1 LDAAKGEFGA
11 RLETALRDVKLG
23 SGERGRPKYRVER
36 IRADSDVGIVKD
48 SLIGLVGTAKDSL
61 SKLDGFLVVTEE
73 ALDSGR
79 IEYFGSNVSSLTE
92 MGSLQSAL
100 RPVVLTERLV
110 REGVSPEIVQ
120 TASAQ
125 VTLETSKITEGKL
138 TGESGESSFFLAYAM
153 TIMMYFALL
162 FYGIQ
167 VMSSVIEEKSS
178 RIMEVLAS
186 SISPFELMLGK
197 VIGVGSVGLF
207 QLGIW
212 AAAGLYLT
220 ANVAPILAMF
230 HLSGDTASGVSIP
243 SISLPLLIVFLLF
256 FVLGFF
262 LYASMYAAVGA
273 MCSTQQDATQ
283 TQQPVTIGI
292 VVGLMCMFPLLN
304 DPNSTLAKVLS
315 LIPFVAPFA
324 TPIRYSVAPLP
335 WPELLLSI
343 FTTVLGVLAI
353 TWLASRIYRV
363 GILAYGK
370 KPTLRELVRWV
381 RTA

>member
-1 LDAAKGEFGA
+1 
-11 RLETALRDVKLG
+11 
-23 SGERGRPKYRVER
+23 
-36 IRADSDVGIVKD
+36 
-48 SLIGLVGTAKDSL
+48 
-61 SKLDGFLVVTEE
+61 
-73 ALDSGR
+73 
-79 IEYFGSNVSSLTE
+79 
-92 MGSLQSAL
+92 
-100 RPVVLTERLV
+100 
-110 REGVSPEIVQ
+110 
-120 TASAQ
+120 
-125 VTLETSKITEGKL
+125 
-138 TGESGESSFFLAYAM
+138 
-153 TIMMYFALL
+153 
-162 FYGIQ
+162 
-167 VMSSVIEEKSS
+167 
-178 RIMEVLAS
+178 MEVLAS